1 MALVTTAWLESQL
14 GRDNLRILDCS
25 VIMRTAPD
33 GTYSFVPGRDDWVAA
48 HIPGSV
54 FVDVMGE
61 LTARADPRPLMMP
74 PLAEFAAT
82 MQKFGVGDE
91 TDVVLYDR
99 GNHAWAARVWWMLRS
114 AGFDRAAVLDGGW
127 QKWAAE
133 ERPASTEPRRY
144 PRGRLTLHPR
154 ATAFAAKSDVVAA
167 LGRADAAIVN
177 ALTPE
182 DHRGAAP
189 TRFPRSGRIPGSSN
203 VYCQTLVDPETHA
216 YKTRG
221 ELRKL
226 FEETGALT
234 AERTICY
241 CGAGIAASSDAFVL
255 TLLGAK
261 DVAVYDGSLAEWT
274 ADPSLPMERG

>member
-25 VIMRTAPD
+25 VVMRTAPD
-33 GTYSFVPGRDDWVAA
+33 GTYSFVPGRDDWAAA
-48 HIPGSV
+48 HVPGSV

-61 LTARADPRPLMMP
+61 LAARDDPRPLMMP

-82 MQKFGVGDE
+82 MQRFGVGDE

-99 GNHAWAARVWWMLRS
+99 SNHAWAARVWWMLRA
-114 AGFDRAAVLDGGW
+114 AGFDHAAVLDGGW
-127 QKWAAE
+127 QKWTAE
-133 ERPASTEPRRY
+133 ARPASAEVARY
-144 PRGRLTLHPR
+144 PHGRLTLRPR
-154 ATAFAAKSDVVAA
+154 SAAFADKSDVVAA

-177 ALTPE
+177 ALTPD
-182 DHRGAAP
+182 DHRGTAP
-189 TRFPRSGRIPGSSN
+189 TRYPRSGRIPGSSN

-216 YKTRG
+216 YKTRA
-221 ELRKL
+221 ELLEL

-261 DVAVYDGSLAEWT
+261 DVAVYDGSLAEWA
-274 ADPSLPMERG
+274 ADPSVPMDHG